1 MTYAISEDFED
12 SRGRWYGY
20 APVDSTIYSN
30 PAESFLAIQQHVDVR
45 SFRILNELVSVP
57 QDPDLDVPPQTTI
70 NALNQT
76 DLELKKGATIT
87 DELWQATGT
96 GIGVLTVGKKAG
108 RGGWSSLEATTN
120 GAALSVDLISSLAIM
135 PVDISLQN
143 TLSTIFP
150 DLNSFTL
157 GSCYIQLTS
166 DVAGTFGTGHDS
178 AQILF
183 SANTSVMPQMLCNI
197 SSLANAGFD
206 NTAVTGVKIHLVK
219 GATTGSKLTVMAIR
233 ALKTGWLESKLDFDT
248 ILGAVTI
255 PVTLDGAPYLG
266 TTASSF
272 EFVRGDGSQNDPIP
286 IDGVYNFYFAAG
298 GEAGAEAI
306 NPIVNRIS
314 ALLRERKDIGTS
326 SGSYTE
332 VSLLWGTTSTDLKVQ
347 QVNILAGVK
356 TPTAIVNLN
365 IGGSLDPVA
374 HYLFKVELIGTRVL
388 ATIFT
393 TTVNQEITSTV
404 WSQSVLTAITNDDYL
419 YRTGRVGYVAA
430 LVNRDAYLKEFSVAP
445 TGFARLRTKVYNSR
459 SPVDG
464 AQLSAVYSSDLNLFN
479 AVSGT
484 DILVDQTKTVSGSG
498 SYRTALGVTTNQFI
512 IEDWEQT
519 YLKVAIW
526 VSNNITL
533 ANQPV
538 ISLNGATSK
547 ALVVPKL
554 QPSQWNYL
562 DFDLT
567 FFRDLITGAN
577 YTLSITTATEPD
589 RPLGNFW
596 VDDIMV
602 GRRRVAWSARAQ
614 ADAPFRP
621 FYDMVNDPYGAVHF
635 KPSERGKALQL
646 QAVALT
652 TDAWVSSFKL
662 FPRYAELGL
671 PVYDRGFEIR

>member
-1 MTYAISEDFED
+1 M
-12 SRGRWYGY
+12 
-20 APVDSTIYSN
+20 DSTIYSN
-30 PAESFLAIQQHVDVR
+30 GAEAFLAVQQHVDVR
-45 SFRILNELVSVP
+45 AFRILNELVPVP
-57 QDPDLDVPPQTTI
+57 QDPDLDVPAQTVLNPLPQTS
-70 NALNQT
+70 
-76 DLELKKGATIT
+76 LEEKKGATVA
-87 DELWQATGT
+87 DELWQKTGT
-96 GIGVLTVGKKAG
+96 GIGVLTVGKKAN
-108 RGGWSSLEATTN
+108 RGGWSSLQATTD
-120 GAALSVDLISSLAIM
+120 GAALNADLISSLPAM
-135 PVDISLQN
+135 PVDISQMN
-143 TLSTIFP
+143 TLSVIFP

-157 GSCYIQLTS
+157 GSSYIQLTS

-219 GATTGSKLTVMAIR
+219 GATTGQTLTVMAIR
-233 ALKTGWLESKLDFDT
+233 ALKTGWLESMLDFDT

-255 PVTLDGAPYLG
+255 PVTLDGTPYVG
-266 TTASSF
+266 STAEDF
-272 EFVRGDGSQNDPIP
+272 EFVRGDGTQLDPIP

-314 ALLRERKDIGTS
+314 AILRERKDIGTNT
-326 SGSYTE
+326 GSYTE

-347 QVNILAGVK
+347 QVNIASGVK
-356 TPTAIVNLN
+356 TPTAVINLN
-365 IGGSLDPVA
+365 IGGALDPVK
-374 HYLFKVELIGTRVL
+374 HYLYQVELIGTRVL
-388 ATIFT
+388 VTLFT
-393 TTVNQEITSTV
+393 TTINRVITSTV

-419 YRTGRVGYVAA
+419 YRTGRVGFVAA
-430 LVNRDAYLKEFSVAP
+430 LINRDSYLSEFNVAP

-464 AQLSAVYSSDLNLFN
+464 AQLSAVYSADLNLWNSF
-479 AVSGT
+479 SGS
-484 DILVDQTKTVSGSG
+484 DILIDQTKTVSGTG
-498 SYRTALGVTTNQFI
+498 SYRTAIGLTSNQFI
-512 IEDWEQT
+512 VDDWEQT
-519 YLKVAIW
+519 YLQLAIW
-526 VSNNITL
+526 VSNNVTL

-538 ISLNGATSK
+538 IEVNGSASHSLR
-547 ALVVPKL
+547 VPKL

-567 FFRDLITGAN
+567 LLRDLITGSP
-577 YTLSITTATEPD
+577 YTISVEVAPEPD

-596 VDDIMV
+596 VDSIVV

-614 ADAPFRP
+614 ANAPFRP
-621 FYDMVNDPYGAVHF
+621 FYGLVNDPSGALHF
-635 KPSERGKALQL
+635 RSSERGKALQL

-671 PVYDRGFEIR
+671 PVYDRGFETR